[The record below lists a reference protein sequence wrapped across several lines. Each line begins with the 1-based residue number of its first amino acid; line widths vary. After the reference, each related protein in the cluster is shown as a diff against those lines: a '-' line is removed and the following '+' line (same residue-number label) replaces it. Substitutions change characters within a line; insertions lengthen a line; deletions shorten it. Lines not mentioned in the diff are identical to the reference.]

1 MVSLIFR
8 FITGS
13 LAFVLADYLLFGL
26 WCRTLESALIAGACL
41 MLLYLL
47 VRPLARVILFA
58 FNLLTLGLI
67 YIALDSMLILVIVRL
82 FPGDVQ
88 VKSIG
93 WAALAA
99 LIINVVRSI
108 TGKLVRSR

>member
-1 MVSLIFR
+1 MISLIFR

-26 WCRTLESALIAGACL
+26 WCRTLESALMAGACL
-41 MLLYLL
+41 MVLYLL
-47 VRPLARVILFA
+47 VRPIARVVLFA
-58 FNLLTLGLI
+58 FNVLTLGLI
-67 YIALDSMLILVIVRL
+67 YIALDSTLILVITRL
-82 FPGDVQ
+82 FPGDVR
-88 VKSIG
+88 VKDIG

-108 TGKLVRSR
+108 TGKLVRSH

>member
-1 MVSLIFR
+1 MISFIFR
-8 FITGS
+8 FIAGT
-13 LAFVLADYLLFGL
+13 LAFPLADYLLFGL
-26 WCRTLESALIAGACL
+26 WCRSLESALIAGACL

-67 YIALDSMLILVIVRL
+67 YIALDSTLILVIMRL
-82 FPGDVQ
+82 FPNDVQ

-108 TGKLVRSR
+108 TGKLVRSP